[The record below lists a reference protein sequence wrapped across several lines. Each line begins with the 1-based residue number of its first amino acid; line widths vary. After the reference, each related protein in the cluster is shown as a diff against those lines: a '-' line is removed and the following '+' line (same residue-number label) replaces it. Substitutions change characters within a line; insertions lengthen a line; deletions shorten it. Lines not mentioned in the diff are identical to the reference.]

1 MAGKPVH
8 VEIPA
13 PDAAKSS
20 EFWGALFGWQFQG
33 FEGAPSRIS

>member
-13 PDAAKSS
+13 PDAAKAS
-20 EFWGALFGWQFQG
+20 EFWGSLFGWQFQG
-33 FEGAPSRIS
+33 FEGPRPRT